1 MNYNSYE
8 FRVENEEELEQ
19 LTTYFQSLDIP
30 LAHQDLE
37 EELQFPMTTAIDAA
51 GVCHCCTEDGE
62 WQFKSWEDDYNK
74 AIPVDAILNPTK
86 YPEYFI

>member
-1 MNYNSYE
+1 MNYNDYE

-30 LAHQDLE
+30 LAHQGSKE
-37 EELQFPMTTAIDAA
+37 KLQFPMTTAAYAA
-51 GVCHCCTEDGE
+51 NIGYCCTENRE
-62 WQFKSWEDDYNK
+62 WHIKSYEDDYNK